1 MERENNIEISAPS
14 GNRGPSGRSLTH
26 WSWAVSIPLAA
37 ALLYWSFRGVDWRSV
52 WHSIASAKPAYL
64 FGAAA
69 ITTFSCFMRAVRWRI
84 LLNAE
89 GRLRVGTVFRA
100 TMVGYLGNS
109 FLPARAGEVLRS
121 VLISRESELTKTYV
135 LTTAM
140 SERLMDVIAVVLA
153 ASLALF
159 GVNPKPRWLA
169 DISGSL
175 LVAVVAGAAAVVIL
189 PHTGN
194 LIGNVLERLPLP
206 VRLRHFL
213 LATSSQVLLALR
225 AFHHWGRM
233 AGFAGLTAL
242 IWSADGVGAMVGARA
257 LSLTIPFPA
266 VMLLL
271 AAMALGSALP
281 STPGYVGIYQFA
293 AVLVLLPLGVRRDQA
308 LAYSFLLQ
316 AVGYAVFLALGL
328 PALHA
333 SRRVARET
341 ASRAAASFR

>member
-1 MERENNIEISAPS
+1 MEQQNSIESAANSENRRA
-14 GNRGPSGRSLTH
+14 SGRSLAQ
-26 WSWAVSIPLAA
+26 WSWAASIPLAA

-100 TMVGYLGNS
+100 TMVGYLGNN

-140 SERLMDVIAVVLA
+140 SERLMDVIAVVMA

-175 LVAVVAGAAAVVIL
+175 LAAVVAGAVAVAVL

-194 LIGNVLERLPLP
+194 LIVNIIEHLPLP
-206 VRLRHFL
+206 DRLRHFL
-213 LATSSQVLLALR
+213 LATSAQVLLGLR

-242 IWSADGVGAMVGARA
+242 VWSADGVSAMVGARA
-257 LSLTIPFPA
+257 LGLTIPFPL

-293 AVLVLLPLGVRRDQA
+293 AVLVLVPAGIHRDQA
-308 LAYSFLLQ
+308 LAYSFLFQ
-316 AVGYAVFLALGL
+316 AVGYAVIVALGV
-328 PALHA
+328 PALYT
-333 SRRVARET
+333 SRRAARET
-341 ASRAAASFR
+341 AGRTTAVCQ